1 MCALANTES
10 ASDVQLNDVVLAS
23 ERIYSYARRTP
34 IIYSERLSNEFMEGT
49 SVHLKLENL
58 QEIGAFKVRGAAHA
72 IQSLSDEDRKKGVT
86 TFSTGNHGL
95 AVAYVAKRMG
105 IRAVICISNDVPSSK
120 VAAILRTGAE
130 IKRVGHSQD
139 EAEALCRQL
148 NEQQGL
154 TIIKP
159 FDHPHVI
166 AGQGTIGLELLEDV
180 PQLDTV
186 VVPLSGG
193 GLIAGIALV
202 MKSSGRDI
210 RVVGVSME
218 RGAAMYESIRLG
230 EPTLVEETETLADSL
245 RGGIGLDNRYTFP
258 MVQSLV
264 DEIVL
269 VPEAEIRH
277 GMQFM
282 LKEHGMVVEGAAAT
296 GIGAILNKQIRNF
309 GKHAVVII
317 SGKNVDE
324 GVLQRLVRG

>member
-1 MCALANTES
+1 MFELADTDRI
-10 ASDVQLNDVVLAS
+10 SDIQLSDIVLAS
-23 ERIYSYARRTP
+23 QQIYSYAKKTP
-34 IIYSERLSNEFMEGT
+34 TIYSERLSHTLADGAT
-49 SVHLKLENL
+49 VHLKLENL
-58 QEIGAFKVRGAAHA
+58 QQIGAFKVRGAAHA
-72 IQSLSDEDRKKGVT
+72 IQSLSDEERNKGVT

-95 AVAYVAKRMG
+95 AVAYVAKQMG
-105 IRAVICISNDVPSSK
+105 IRAVICISNDVPNSK
-120 VAAILRTGAE
+120 VAAIARTGAE
-130 IKRVGHSQD
+130 IERVGHSQD

-148 NEQQGL
+148 NEEQGL
-154 TIIKP
+154 TIIQP

-180 PQLDTV
+180 PHLDTV

-202 MKSSGRDI
+202 MKSCGRNI

-218 RGAAMYESIRLG
+218 SGAAMYESIRRG
-230 EPTLVEETETLADSL
+230 KPTLVNETATLADSL

-258 MVQSLV
+258 IVQSLV

-269 VPEAEIRH
+269 VPEVEIQR

-296 GIGAILNKQIRNF
+296 GVGAILNRQIRNF

-324 GVLQRLVRG
+324 GVLQHLVQG